1 MVPGYRLA
9 RLSGATAALKLVSEQ
24 RSQPDVI
31 ARSLATLRDQLE
43 AGQYIGRTVK
53 DLTVTVTDYD
63 RAVRQLQQDLPT
75 QAAAVSTIANAW
87 AEHRARLA
95 PIVSFKGVP
104 YRDSDVA
111 GTRMTSSGSALLE
124 NARVALKGG
133 REATVKLT
141 ESMTA
146 VGAGS
151 NTDAA
156 AGTATLRHR

>member
-1 MVPGYRLA
+1 MRKQLDRLRNLAPTIAFVALFGAFIGTVMVPGYRLA
-9 RLSGATAALKLVSEQ
+9 RELSGTTAALKLVSEQ

-43 AGQYIGRTVK
+43 AGQYIGRTIK
-53 DLTVTVTDYD
+53 DLTVTVADYD
-63 RAVRQLQQDLPT
+63 RAVRQLQRDLPT

-124 NARVALKGG
+124 NARV
-133 REATVKLT
+133 
-141 ESMTA
+141 
-146 VGAGS
+146 
-151 NTDAA
+151 
-156 AGTATLRHR
+156 